1 DGSITPLPPLWEED
15 VRMNQGADA
24 PDGSF
29 LCGTMAYDARPGG
42 AAMWRLMPDGTTTR
56 LFGDL
61 TISNGLAFSA
71 DGARAFYVDTP
82 TGRVDVFDWSDAD
95 GLVGRR
101 PFADLTGEDGHPDGL
116 CLDSAGNVWVAMH
129 SGSQVL
135 GLDEHGKV
143 AERISV
149 GATQVTACA
158 FGGEDRGTLF
168 ITTSRENL
176 ADGDDP
182 AAGSLFAA
190 RPGVHGP
197 VDELLVGDGP
207 GSSVRAAAGR
217 ARSRRRPAPRALTGV
232 RAAPVPWRSRA
243 RARVRPSGRRPP
255 PRRSPPNGR
264 GPPRWTATRACRRTP
279 PSPSPAAAA

>member
-1 DGSITPLPPLWEED
+1 
-15 VRMNQGADA
+15 
-24 PDGSF
+24 
-29 LCGTMAYDARPGG
+29 MAYDARPGG
-42 AAMWRLMPDGTTTR
+42 GAMWRLMPDGTTTR

-158 FGGEDRGTLF
+158 FGARAGAPWSSTPAGRTWPMVTIPRPVPCSRPGPACTVPSTSCSSGTDRGPRRAC
-168 ITTSRENL
+168 SL
-176 ADGDDP
+176 AGPCAGPRQAVGPAP
-182 AAGSLFAA
+182 AAS
-190 RPGVHGP
+190 
-197 VDELLVGDGP
+197 
-207 GSSVRAAAGR
+207 
-217 ARSRRRPAPRALTGV
+217 ALS
-232 RAAPVPWRSRA
+232 AERSRA
-243 RARVRPSGRRPP
+243 
-255 PRRSPPNGR
+255 
-264 GPPRWTATRACRRTP
+264 TP
-279 PSPSPAAAA
+279 VDSDSSMSS

>member
-1 DGSITPLPPLWEED
+1 LSILFFFFSS
-15 VRMNQGADA
+15 R
-24 PDGSF
+24 
-29 LCGTMAYDARPGG
+29 R
-42 AAMWRLMPDGTTTR
+42 RHTR
-56 LFGDL
+56 
-61 TISNGLAFSA
+61 SK
-71 DGARAFYVDTP
+71 R
-82 TGRVDVFDWSDAD
+82 DWSSD
-95 GLVGRR
+95 VCSS
-101 PFADLTGEDGHPDGL
+101 DLDGHPDGL

-197 VDELLVGDGP
+197 VDELLFGD
-207 GSSVRAAAGR
+207 
-217 ARSRRRPAPRALTGV
+217 
-232 RAAPVPWRSRA
+232 
-243 RARVRPSGRRPP
+243 
-255 PRRSPPNGR
+255 
-264 GPPRWTATRACRRTP
+264 
-279 PSPSPAAAA
+279 